1 MKFLL
6 EVIITAVAVWVVTL
20 LPLDVTVIGGE
31 GDEWWH
37 RALVFAFVG
46 LILTVLNQFVKP
58 ILDVL
63 GLPIKIL
70 TLGLFGLVISWFI
83 LWLTSWITEQVS
95 FATLQIGDFWMS
107 LLAAIV
113 IAVTTAVLTA
123 VLPGA
128 GKR

>member
-6 EVIITAVAVWVVTL
+6 EVAITAVAVWVVTL
-20 LPLDVTVIGGE
+20 LPLDVSVIGGE
-31 GDEWWH
+31 GDEWWN

-46 LILTVLNQFVKP
+46 LVLTVLNQFVKP

-83 LWLTSWITEQVS
+83 LWLTAWITEQVS
-95 FATLQIGDFWMS
+95 FATLEIGDFWMS

-113 IAVTTAVLTA
+113 IAITTAVLQA
-123 VLPGA
+123 ILPG

>member
-1 MKFLL
+1 MRFLL
-6 EVIITAVAVWVVTL
+6 EVIISAFAVWVATL
-20 LPLDVTVIGGE
+20 LPFDVTVVGGE

-46 LILTVLNQFVKP
+46 LILTALNAFLRP
-58 ILDVL
+58 LLDAL

-83 LWLTSWITEQVS
+83 LWLAAWITQQVD
-95 FATLQIGDFWMS
+95 FATLEIGGFWLT
-107 LLAAIV
+107 LLAALVISVITSVGQAIV
-113 IAVTTAVLTA
+113 
-123 VLPGA
+123 PGA